1 MHGWQG
7 WSLVPVIIFEWLL
20 GEWVDRVVA
29 TLNKRRVSRWLTG
42 PEPLPLRLASGS
54 PEGHVGVAELADALA

>member
-1 MHGWQG
+1 M
-7 WSLVPVIIFEWLL
+7 PVIIFEWLL